1 LGKQA
6 MQHPPLELRTA
17 NAALHAW
24 HATPSPSIITLSSS
38 AVGLSRDPFNAK
50 SAQVGTKRGVQVR

>member
-1 LGKQA
+1 

-17 NAALHAW
+17 DAALHAW
-24 HATPSPSIITLSSS
+24 LVRQSLSIITLSSS